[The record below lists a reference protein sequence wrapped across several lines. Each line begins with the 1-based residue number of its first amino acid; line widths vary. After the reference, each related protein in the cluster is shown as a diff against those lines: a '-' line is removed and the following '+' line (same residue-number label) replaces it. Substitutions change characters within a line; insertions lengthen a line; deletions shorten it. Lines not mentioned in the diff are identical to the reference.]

1 MFYSTFRVF
10 STKQHWVVAVTD
22 YNQLMASHRQQL
34 TERALG
40 LKSGDTEE
48 IARLSAARASEAI
61 DSEYEADLAE
71 SFLVE
76 EELSQAGA
84 HALQVGHVLR
94 QLFDGFDL
102 LSQVVTLDE
111 IAHLCI
117 VV

>member
-1 MFYSTFRVF
+1 MFYLTVRVF
-10 STKQHWVVAVTD
+10 STEQHWVVAVTD
-22 YNQLMASHRQQL
+22 YNQPMASHRKQL

-40 LKSGDTEE
+40 YVQRHRGDCSTLCRQS
-48 IARLSAARASEAI
+48 IRSNG
-61 DSEYEADLAE
+61 SEYEADLAE

-94 QLFDGFDL
+94 QLFDGFYL
-102 LSQVVTLDE
+102 LGQVVTLNE
-111 IAHLCI
+111 IAHLRI